1 MRSSAGKARAI
12 GLPLATPLN
21 SKVMKIATRT
31 VRVAQQIFGQTQVWP
46 SSTSLNA
53 GFLVMSLTLTCLHR
67 NDKLIG
73 LAWFMNM
80 GRGQF
85 RGRPVAR
92 FVPNPK
98 LKFLDQC
105 HEVMRFEQLA
115 ARTEETYLQ
124 WIRRFILFHR
134 REGTTGQGTGGAV
147 PASSKWVWRHPED
160 MGKPEVR
167 EFLTDLAVTR
177 NVSAATQNQA
187 LNALLYWST
196 KM

>member
-1 MRSSAGKARAI
+1 VI
-12 GLPLATPLN
+12 
-21 SKVMKIATRT
+21 V
-31 VRVAQQIFGQTQVWP
+31 QQIFGQSQVWP

-67 NDKLIG
+67 NDKVIG
-73 LAWFMNM
+73 LAWFMNR

-105 HEVMRFEQLA
+105 HEVMRFKQLA

-134 REGTTGQGTGGAV
+134 REGDDRSGHWRSSPCQLEMGLAASRGHGKAGGAGISDG
-147 PASSKWVWRHPED
+147 PCGEAQRQRGDPESGVERLAILEHKD
-160 MGKPEVR
+160 VRTTQIYTHVMKKPGMGVKSP
-167 EFLTDLAVTR
+167 LD
-177 NVSAATQNQA
+177 SI
-187 LNALLYWST
+187 
-196 KM
+196 